1 MSGASPR
8 ATASPPVAA
17 FDFDGTLLAG
27 DTLLILHRL
36 VRSPLGQLIDGL
48 LLLPALLLWKSG
60 QRSTA
65 WFKQVVLQRL
75 LTPAMQQRTPEE
87 RTTLLERSLANALW
101 QQLRPAALARLEWHR
116 QQGHRLVIVSASP
129 RCLLQPIAQRLGVEL
144 IATETS
150 DPCSN
155 APIQLHSANCKG
167 PEKIHR
173 LQAWLNHEPLSHTE
187 LHAYG
192 DSRGDRELL
201 QSAAHPHWRSFS
213 AGSRPYPPAPGLQRW
228 LAPLAFLLLLSA
240 LAGLLQLDPATQS
253 SLIHGLRQLPAWM
266 PAILAVLALSYA
278 GRYLRFRLLLSAER
292 IGRPSRREAWMWFE
306 GFALTAT
313 PGKLGE
319 LSRVQQLHQ
328 QLGYPRQPLLHAF
341 LAERL
346 CDAAAVVVWL
356 ALLVPGQLLQRL
368 GPPAPI
374 ALGISGLAVVLTL
387 ALSRW
392 FWRQR
397 SRWQH
402 HLPSGRLARACLP
415 ASGLSL
421 GIWGLEAMILWLLV
435 QAISPNAAFTA
446 GQAISTYLLSGTAGM
461 ASLLPGGLGVNEAAT
476 TLLLQQAGIPISLG
490 LSIAILRRLCSV
502 WLITALAAL
511 ASWLRVAPISAPPP

>member
-1 MSGASPR
+1 M
-8 ATASPPVAA
+8 
-17 FDFDGTLLAG
+17 
-27 DTLLILHRL
+27 
-36 VRSPLGQLIDGL
+36 
-48 LLLPALLLWKSG
+48 
-60 QRSTA
+60 
-65 WFKQVVLQRL
+65 
-75 LTPAMQQRTPEE
+75 
-87 RTTLLERSLANALW
+87 
-101 QQLRPAALARLEWHR
+101 
-116 QQGHRLVIVSASP
+116 
-129 RCLLQPIAQRLGVEL
+129 
-144 IATETS
+144 
-150 DPCSN
+150 
-155 APIQLHSANCKG
+155 
-167 PEKIHR
+167 
-173 LQAWLNHEPLSHTE
+173 
-187 LHAYG
+187 
-192 DSRGDRELL
+192 
-201 QSAAHPHWRSFS
+201 
-213 AGSRPYPPAPGLQRW
+213 
-228 LAPLAFLLLLSA
+228 
-240 LAGLLQLDPATQS
+240 
-253 SLIHGLRQLPAWM
+253 
-266 PAILAVLALSYA
+266 
-278 GRYLRFRLLLSAER
+278 
-292 IGRPSRREAWMWFE
+292 
-306 GFALTAT
+306 
-313 PGKLGE
+313 
-319 LSRVQQLHQ
+319 QQLHQ

-387 ALSRW
+387 ALGRW

-511 ASWLRVAPISAPPP
+511 ASWLRVAPITAPRP

>member
-75 LTPAMQQRTPEE
+75 LTQAMQARSAQQRQH
-87 RTTLLERSLANALW
+87 LLQHTLANALW
-101 QQLRPAALARLEWHR
+101 QRLRPEALARLAWHR

-129 RCLLQPIAQRLGVEL
+129 RCLLQPIAERLEVEL

-150 DPCSN
+150 DPCSG
-155 APIQLHSANCKG
+155 APIELRSPNCKG
-167 PEKIHR
+167 PEKIQR
-173 LQAWLNHEPLSHTE
+173 LSQWLDDPLHSVE

-201 QSAAHPHWRSFS
+201 QCAAEPHWRSFQ
-213 AGSRPYPPAPGLQRW
+213 AAARPYPTAPGLTRW
-228 LAPLAFLLLLSA
+228 FTPLAAVLLLSA
-240 LAGLLQLDPATQS
+240 LAGLLRLDPTTQTN
-253 SLIHGLRQLPAWM
+253 LISGLMQLPGWL
-266 PAILAVLALSYA
+266 PAIAAVLALSYA
-278 GRYLRFRLLLSAER
+278 GRYWRFRLLLNAEG
-292 IGRPSRREAWMWFE
+292 IGRRSREAVVWFQ

-328 QLGYPRQPLLHAF
+328 QLGYPRTPVLHAF

-346 CDAAAVVVWL
+346 CDAAAVVIWL
-356 ALLVPGQLLQRL
+356 ALLVPGQLQQRL
-368 GPPAPI
+368 GPLTSTAVTLI
-374 ALGISGLAVVLTL
+374 GLAALLALALGRWLW
-387 ALSRW
+387 SRRSH
-392 FWRQR
+392 WRQ
-397 SRWQH
+397 

-415 ASGLSL
+415 ASGVSL
-421 GIWGLEAMILWLLV
+421 GIWGLEAMIVWLLV
-435 QAISPNAAFTA
+435 QAISPAATVNA
-446 GQAISTYLLSGTAGM
+446 GRAISIYLLSGTAGM

-476 TLLLQQAGIPISLG
+476 TLLLHQAGIPTSLA

-502 WLITALAAL
+502 WLITSLAAA
-511 ASWLRVAPISAPPP
+511 ASLVRRRA

>member
-1 MSGASPR
+1 MSGTSPV
-8 ATASPPVAA
+8 ATRSQPVAA
-17 FDFDGTLLAG
+17 FDFDGTLLKG

-36 VRSPLGQLIDGL
+36 VRSPRGQLLNGL
-48 LLLPALLLWKSG
+48 RLLPDLLLWKSG
-60 QRSTA
+60 QRRTA
-65 WFKQVVLQRL
+65 WFKQRVLLQL
-75 LTPAMQQRTPEE
+75 LTPAMQRRSAEQRTA
-87 RTTLLERSLANALW
+87 LLEHSLANALW
-101 QQLRPAALARLEWHR
+101 QELRPEALARLEWHR
-116 QQGHRLVIVSASP
+116 QQGHRIVIVSASP
-129 RCLLQPIAQRLGVEL
+129 RCLLQAIAKRLGVEL

-150 DPCSN
+150 DPRSGK
-155 APIQLHSANCKG
+155 PIQLSSANCKG
-167 PEKIHR
+167 PEKIRR
-173 LQAWLNHEPLSHTE
+173 LQAWLENQPLSHTE

-201 QSAAHPHWRSFS
+201 EHAAHPHWRSFS
-213 AGSRPYPPAPGLQRW
+213 TESRPYPTAQGLNRW
-228 LAPLAFLLLLSA
+228 LTPLALVLLLSA

-253 SLIHGLRQLPAWM
+253 SLISGLRQLPAWM
-266 PAILAVLALSYA
+266 PAILAVLAVSYV
-278 GRYLRFRLLLSAER
+278 GRYLRFRMLLGAER
-292 IGRPSRREAWMWFE
+292 IGRISRSEAWVWFQ

-319 LSRVQQLHQ
+319 LARVQQLHR

-346 CDAAAVVVWL
+346 CDAAAVVAWL
-356 ALLVPGQLLQRL
+356 AVLVPGQLMQRL
-368 GPPAPI
+368 GPPGAST
-374 ALGISGLAVVLTL
+374 LGISALAALLGLGASVWL
-387 ALSRW
+387 
-392 FWRQR
+392 WRHR

-415 ASGLSL
+415 ASAVSL
-421 GIWGLEAMILWLLV
+421 VIWGLEAMILWLLV
-435 QAISPNAAFTA
+435 QAISPTAAFNT

-476 TLLLQQAGIPISLG
+476 TLLLGQAGIPSSLG

-511 ASWLRVAPISAPPP
+511 ATWRDRRS

>member
-253 SLIHGLRQLPAWM
+253 SLINGLGQLPAWM
-266 PAILAVLALSYA
+266 PAILAVLAFSYA
-278 GRYLRFRLLLSAER
+278 GRYLRFRLLLSAEG

-313 PGKLGE
+313 PGKLG
-319 LSRVQQLHQ
+319 
-328 QLGYPRQPLLHAF
+328 
-341 LAERL
+341 
-346 CDAAAVVVWL
+346 
-356 ALLVPGQLLQRL
+356 
-368 GPPAPI
+368 
-374 ALGISGLAVVLTL
+374 
-387 ALSRW
+387 
-392 FWRQR
+392 
-397 SRWQH
+397 
-402 HLPSGRLARACLP
+402 
-415 ASGLSL
+415 
-421 GIWGLEAMILWLLV
+421 
-435 QAISPNAAFTA
+435 
-446 GQAISTYLLSGTAGM
+446 
-461 ASLLPGGLGVNEAAT
+461 
-476 TLLLQQAGIPISLG
+476 
-490 LSIAILRRLCSV
+490 
-502 WLITALAAL
+502 
-511 ASWLRVAPISAPPP
+511 